1 MSLKIFFLFKIS
13 IRGQKR
19 VIRVITYTK
28 LEDEK
33 SRLLSFDLLA
43 QETCYKVPINMG
55 IEWQKRNSLC

>member
-33 SRLLSFDLLA
+33 SRLLPFDLLVR
-43 QETCYKVPINMG
+43 ETCKGCPNKHG
-55 IEWQKRNSLC
+55 N